1 MNKKRDRD
9 SINTVN
15 SIYAGIA
22 GAAAVTAAIVL
33 LNKNNRTK
41 VKAMI
46 DNFFEEGEK
55 KMEELESKIDETKKI
70 GKKKLLDKTKKLES
84 NLQDK

>member
-1 MNKKRDRD
+1 MNKTRDRD
-9 SINTVN
+9 SFNTVN
-15 SIYAGIA
+15 SIYAGIT